1 MSWKVNIGNNRE
13 VTYAENSENED
24 NWRAGGVSCDVQDCI
39 GRICVGGC
47 GEGFPVEFDQTIES
61 LIFR

>member
-13 VTYAENSENED
+13 VTYAENSKNED

-39 GRICVGGC
+39 GRICVGGW
-47 GEGFPVEFDQTIES
+47 GRSSRQPGVGSKQ
-61 LIFR
+61 